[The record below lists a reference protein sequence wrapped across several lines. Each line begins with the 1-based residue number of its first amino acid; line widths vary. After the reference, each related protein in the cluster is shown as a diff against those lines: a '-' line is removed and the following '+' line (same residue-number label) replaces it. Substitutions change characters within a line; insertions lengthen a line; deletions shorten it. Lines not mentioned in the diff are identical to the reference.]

1 MFGSIFYNLWAGLIG
16 FTIYFGL
23 AIQNVFVAPIAII
36 LGSFIAAICSFIV
49 MFPVRIVLNYILF
62 TPEQVVL
69 EEEFV
74 NSEQNKNNVH
84 NLDIQNESATIEFAD
99 DSTEDIAKVV
109 RTMMY
114 SENETQS
121 AS

>member
-16 FTIYFGL
+16 FTIYLGL

-84 NLDIQNESATIEFAD
+84 NLDIQNESATMEFAD